1 MKGLSIFAMLL
12 GLLLIGPVYGH
23 DTVYYYSS
31 DTVDSEVVITDA
43 SRNVVEQTHYA
54 PYGQV
59 LNRTL
64 RDGPGYTGHEEDP
77 ETSLVYMQQRY
88 YDAESGRFVSADPVA
103 TTDAGGS
110 FNRYAYVGNN
120 PLSRTDPSGTET
132 VGADWLQQ
140 TEAASTAPADVGAF
154 ADALD
159 YADANF
165 FTPLAPL
172 GGEFEHLAE
181 VPLVTGLRALAKAG
195 EKAEITVRA
204 EQGAAR
210 EAKIAKALK
219 AENPG
224 AKIQNQQYLRD
235 ATGKIAKDPLTGQ
248 GRRVDH
254 AVIEGGQASTV
265 ETTSL
270 GADKA
275 AQAAKEQR
283 ILSNGGTFVR
293 DRDTRELVPVK
304 GQCQLRRCDP

>member
-1 MKGLSIFAMLL
+1 MKGLSILSVLL
-12 GLLLIGPVYGH
+12 GLILIGPAYGH
-23 DTVYYYSS
+23 DTVYYYSG
-31 DTVDSEVVITDA
+31 DMVHSEVVITDA

-77 ETSLVYMQQRY
+77 ETSLSYMQQRY
-88 YDAESGRFVSADPVA
+88 YDPESGRFVSTDPVA
-103 TTDAGGS
+103 TTDDGGS
-110 FNRYAYVGNN
+110 FNRYAYVGND
-120 PLSRTDPSGTET
+120 PMDRSDPSGTEG

-140 TEAASTAPADVGAF
+140 TEAASAAPVDVGAF
-154 ADALD
+154 ADELD
-159 YADANF
+159 YLDQNF

-181 VPLVTGLRALAKAG
+181 VPLVTGLRALARAG

-210 EAKIAKALK
+210 EAKIAEALK

-224 AKIQNQQYLRD
+224 AKIQNQQYLRN
-235 ATGKIAKDPLTGQ
+235 ASGKIAKDPLTGQ

-254 AVIEGGQASTV
+254 AVIEGGQAGTV

-270 GADKA
+270 GADKT

-293 DRDTRELVPVK
+293 DRDTRQLVPVK
-304 GQCQLRRCDP
+304 GPCELRRCNP